1 MRMVP
6 EEESRNYLQCPE
18 LGGHL
23 STTEN
28 GLPALDAGLPWYKG
42 WILTEEIL
50 SQSSAMKDLGSRF
63 RLSQS
68 MR

>member
-23 STTEN
+23 STTAN
-28 GLPALDAGLPWYKG
+28 GLPALDAELPWYK
-42 WILTEEIL
+42 
-50 SQSSAMKDLGSRF
+50 AGS
-63 RLSQS
+63 
-68 MR
+68 